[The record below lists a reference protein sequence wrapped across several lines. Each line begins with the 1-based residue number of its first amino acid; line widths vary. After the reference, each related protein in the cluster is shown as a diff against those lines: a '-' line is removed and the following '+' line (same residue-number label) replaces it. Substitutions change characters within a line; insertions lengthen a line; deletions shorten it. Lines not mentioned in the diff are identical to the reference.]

1 MQEQGYVSQRLPAE
15 RVMRLAISDDPGR
28 YSLCRTSPDWLLKY
42 PERDGVTA
50 SRIIKGVLS
59 EQDIIAAPLAPAG
72 TRSGLARMIGGKMMA
87 LANRMGLASSS
98 GASKPAERKEEM
110 GRPMAGAGKS
120 LSARLM

>member
-1 MQEQGYVSQRLPAE
+1 VGNFTLQFNV
-15 RVMRLAISDDPGR
+15 RVRNTFAFPVNPQLFVI
-28 YSLCRTSPDWLLKY
+28 
-42 PERDGVTA
+42 TA
-50 SRIIKGVLS
+50 NSGFFESIRGSSRIIKGVLS

-87 LANRMGLASSS
+87 LANRMGLAGS
-98 GASKPAERKEEM
+98 GSGSAKPAERKEEM